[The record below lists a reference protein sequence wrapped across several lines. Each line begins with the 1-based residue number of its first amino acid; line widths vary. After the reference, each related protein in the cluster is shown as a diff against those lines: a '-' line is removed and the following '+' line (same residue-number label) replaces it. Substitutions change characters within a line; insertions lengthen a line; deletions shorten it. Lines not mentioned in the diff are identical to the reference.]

1 MYSIE
6 QAMDKAYAQEV
17 LKKIKCFV
25 FDMDG
30 TIYLESKIL
39 DGAIEFLHKLEEN
52 NVMIRF
58 FTNNSSKNNKV
69 YVDRIT
75 KMGYPVTEEKIFI
88 SNHVI
93 ITHLLDNMPEKTV
106 FVLGNQYLQNDF
118 KEAGVKLVEENP
130 DIVVVGFDTSLAY
143 DRLTKACTFI
153 RNGATFYG
161 VNPDFN
167 CPMVDGYIPDCGSI
181 CALITASTGKVPEFF
196 GKPTVHTLEYIL
208 KKTGLK
214 EEEIAIVG
222 DRLYTDI
229 ALAKGNKVTSI
240 LVLTG
245 ESTLEDVPQ
254 AEVKPTLIFQSLK
267 EAQPVIDA
275 LY

>member
-1 MYSIE
+1 MYNIE
-6 QAMDKAYAQEV
+6 QAMDKTYAKEI

-30 TIYLESKIL
+30 TIYLGGKIL
-39 DGAIEFLHKLEEN
+39 DGSIDFLHTLKKN
-52 NVMIRF
+52 KVGVRF

-75 KMGYPVTEEKIFI
+75 KMGYPVTEDKIFI

-93 ITHLLDNMPEKTV
+93 ISHLLDNLPEKTV
-106 FVLGNQYLQNDF
+106 YVLGNQYLQNDF
-118 KEAGVKLVEENP
+118 KEAGVKLVEDNP
-130 DIVVVGFDTSLAY
+130 DIVVVGFDTSLVY
-143 DRLTKACTFI
+143 ERLTKACTFI

-167 CPMVDGYIPDCGSI
+167 CPMEDGYIPDCGSI
-181 CALITASTGKVPEFF
+181 CACITASTGAVPEFF
-196 GKPTVHTLEYIL
+196 GKPTVHTLQYIL

-214 EEEIAIVG
+214 EEELAIVG

-229 ALAKGNKVTSI
+229 ALAKNNAVTSI

-245 ESTLEDVPQ
+245 ESTLEDVPN
-254 AEVKPTLIFQSLK
+254 AEVKPTLIFPSLK
-267 EAQPVIDA
+267 QAKEVIDEI
-275 LY
+275 Y